1 MFLEAPRQEHQ
12 TPGVHAFVISCISRS
27 TCRNSAVAGTA
38 RIHEFHGKTWEHQHT
53 WDISRICIY
62 IYIWDIIPDND
73 VSIIRRYVIYFFCQE
88 QHGDLISSVQCQILQ
103 VTAGGF
109 AGNTFLLVM
118 MNTFLQIFADES
130 WVQAKKQQQKTSYI
144 HFSDGQIWIVRG
156 QTPTFHC

>member
-1 MFLEAPRQEHQ
+1 MGYI
-12 TPGVHAFVISCISRS
+12 T
-27 TCRNSAVAGTA
+27 
-38 RIHEFHGKTWEHQHT
+38 
-53 WDISRICIY
+53 DMY

-118 MNTFLQIFADES
+118 MNTFLQIFAD
-130 WVQAKKQQQKTSYI
+130 I
-144 HFSDGQIWIVRG
+144 CR
-156 QTPTFHC
+156 